1 MVLHDFSDIFKPSWM
16 RESEEEKSKRDQI
29 KVKLERILNPS
40 LLNYKIIYLTFL
52 KTTFPD
58 LPDIFKPSWMK
69 ESIGRGDD
77 KEKKSKRNRVR
88 EQISNPSLL

>member
-1 MVLHDFSDIFKPSWM
+1 MILHDFSDIFKPSWM

-29 KVKLERILNPS
+29 KPKLERILNPS

-58 LPDIFKPSWMK
+58 LPDIFKPLWMK
-69 ESIGRGDD
+69 ESIGRGDL
-77 KEKKSKRNRVR
+77 KKRNRDEF
-88 EQISNPSLL
+88 EQILNLSLFRL